1 MRRPLTFSGVFTV
14 SRCFTLICVCIFKA
28 TEDEATLVCDLMFNV
43 LETVLKVTSGIEE
56 EIVRNLKLC

>member
-1 MRRPLTFSGVFTV
+1 MTFSGVFTV
-14 SRCFTLICVCIFKA
+14 SRCFTLICVC

-56 EIVRNLKLC
+56 ETVRNLKLC